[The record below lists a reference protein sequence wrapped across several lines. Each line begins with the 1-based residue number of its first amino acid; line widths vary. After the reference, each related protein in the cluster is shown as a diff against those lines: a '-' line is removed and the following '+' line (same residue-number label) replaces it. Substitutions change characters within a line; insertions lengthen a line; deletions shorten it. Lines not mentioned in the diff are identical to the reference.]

1 MDRRSCLKRCLFLAM
16 ALPSGGAAQKSTA
29 STTASSGLRALR
41 TIRLDTKTA
50 HVQGID
56 TDGKHLW
63 VTSVDRTAQKGW
75 LQEFSLPEGRLQ
87 RTVEV
92 QEGERYHPGGIA
104 ADDDSIWLPVAEY
117 RRSSTAVIQKRSQR
131 SLELESEFPVSDHVG
146 CVAVNPG
153 QVIGGNWDSL
163 DFYVWDRQ
171 GRLLQKLPN
180 SSGNA
185 YQDMKVRK
193 DELVASGT
201 LSGGVAAMD
210 WLEVSSFR
218 LRRRLL
224 PGNTDRGL
232 PLTRE
237 GMTAFGNEV
246 WFLPEDG
253 DSRLFVFEDPNAA
266 H

>member
-1 MDRRSCLKRCLFLAM
+1 MDRRSCLKRCLMLAVT
-16 ALPSGGAAQKSTA
+16 LPSGGVAQNSLA
-29 STTASSGLRALR
+29 SASASSGLAALR
-41 TIRLDTKTA
+41 TIRLNCKTA

-56 TDGKHLW
+56 TNGKRLW

-75 LQEFSLPEGRLQ
+75 VQEFSLPEGRLEKS
-87 RTVEV
+87 VEI
-92 QEGERYHPGGIA
+92 QDAERYHPGGIA
-104 ADDDSIWLPVAEY
+104 ADEDSIWIPVAEY
-117 RRSSTAVIQKRSQR
+117 RRSSTALIQKRSQR
-131 SLELESEFPVSDHVG
+131 TLELESQFRVSDHVG

-163 DFYVWDRQ
+163 DFYVWDHQ
-171 GRLLQKLPN
+171 GRLIRKVPN

-185 YQDMKVRK
+185 YQDMKIRK
-193 DELVASGT
+193 DQLVASGT

-210 WLEVSSFR
+210 WLDLSSFR

-237 GMTAFGNEV
+237 GMTTFGNEI
-246 WFLPEDG
+246 WLLPEDG
-253 DSRLFVFEDPNAA
+253 DSRLFVFADPNAA